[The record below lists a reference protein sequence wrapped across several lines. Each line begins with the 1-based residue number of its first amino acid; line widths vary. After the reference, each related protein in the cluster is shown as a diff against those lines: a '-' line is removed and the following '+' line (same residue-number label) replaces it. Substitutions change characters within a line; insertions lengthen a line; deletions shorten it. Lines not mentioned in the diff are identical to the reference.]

1 MSFGVDGVSSRGYL
15 PLRWGGVWED
25 YGARLREGWVVGV
38 WVEVV
43 LVDGDPEVADRGIR
57 QLRRELQQEFE
68 TRDVLTAAP
77 DGSKGD
83 AAAVGAVAVAVA
95 LGGAGGMVPLL
106 IAVLRDWL
114 GRRTRGQRVKLTVGD
129 ESIEVDAASPE
140 EQRELVEAFLR
151 RHEVS

>member
-1 MSFGVDGVSSRGYL
+1 M
-15 PLRWGGVWED
+15 
-25 YGARLREGWVVGV
+25 GV

-57 QLRRELQQEFE
+57 QLRGELQREFE
-68 TRDVLTAAP
+68 TRDVLVVAP
-77 DGSKGD
+77 PGSKGD
-83 AAAVGAVAVAVA
+83 AAAVGAVAVA

>member
-1 MSFGVDGVSSRGYL
+1 M
-15 PLRWGGVWED
+15 
-25 YGARLREGWVVGV
+25 
-38 WVEVV
+38 
-43 LVDGDPEVADRGIR
+43 ADRGIR